1 MEKTGDFYIGGG
13 GYLGKYRNFVSF
25 VHITVNVDLWF
36 HLSYLGGM
44 GYRFGSDLTLL
55 GHPIIVC
62 IRIAYRGALCYD
74 GCTVRDWPSPNYKGN

>member
-36 HLSYLGGM
+36 HPSYLGGM
-44 GYRFGSDLTLL
+44 GCLSGGNLTLL
-55 GHPIIVC
+55 GPPHYCLYWNC
-62 IRIAYRGALCYD
+62 ISWCVML
-74 GCTVRDWPSPNYKGN
+74 